1 MKTKERRGM
10 IKIQV
15 KNDIK
20 MVLDYLWSDEKKD
33 YQINRSK
40 KHVFV
45 VLKRLAKHVGYLCR
59 QKGT

>member
-20 MVLDYLWSDEKKD
+20 MVLDYLWFDEKKD

-45 VLKRLAKHVGYLCR
+45 VLKRLAKEVGYLRR
-59 QKGT
+59 QKGA

>member
-1 MKTKERRGM
+1 M

-20 MVLDYLWSDEKKD
+20 TVLDYLWFDEKKD
-33 YQINRSK
+33 YQINCSK

-45 VLKRLAKHVGYLCR
+45 VLKRLAKEVGYLCR
-59 QKGT
+59 QKGA

>member
-1 MKTKERRGM
+1 MVKV
-10 IKIQV
+10 QV

-20 MVLDYLWSDEKKD
+20 IILDYLWSDEKRD
-33 YQINRSK
+33 YQSHRSK

-45 VLKRLAKHVGYLCR
+45 VLKRLAKEVGYLIR